1 MTGGTLPASP
11 GPAQVMTDGDS
22 GSRLGARQRHVIGAD
37 LAAMLAAA
45 RRSRGWSLREAG
57 RRVGVAY
64 ATIAH
69 LEHCRRAPSAYVADA
84 IAAAY
89 ELAAGD
95 AEWLRSAAIADV
107 GKSSPLR
114 ARFGHGAR
122 PLSLVA
128 VVHTG
133 RPYGARG
140 RVRHC
145 FNAWLIQCGPIGPH
159 FARRPLDTGSAGR
172 RARCRNH
179 GAASR
184 SRGAGVRQQLGR
196 GRPATTPPTC
206 NFLTERLQLSGH
218 LRA

>member
-133 RPYGARG
+133 RTYGARG
-140 RVRHC
+140 RVRH
-145 FNAWLIQCGPIGPH
+145 
-159 FARRPLDTGSAGR
+159 
-172 RARCRNH
+172 
-179 GAASR
+179 
-184 SRGAGVRQQLGR
+184 
-196 GRPATTPPTC
+196 
-206 NFLTERLQLSGH
+206 
-218 LRA
+218 